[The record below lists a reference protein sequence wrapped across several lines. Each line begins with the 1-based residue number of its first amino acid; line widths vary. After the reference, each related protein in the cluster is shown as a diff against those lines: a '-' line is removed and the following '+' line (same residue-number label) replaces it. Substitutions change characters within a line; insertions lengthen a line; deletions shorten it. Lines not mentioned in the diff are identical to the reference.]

1 MNKNNEIN
9 ENNNESN
16 ESFENNEES
25 RLMIKSNN
33 KSKYGRAKEKE
44 NKKINNKK
52 ANYIIIITFT
62 FSFIFLIIIIHFQ
75 KELKLSLNKF
85 FSNEQSIEKRPKQ
98 IINDTLIKEL
108 NEYMKQCK
116 NGTLIYGIQKSFS
129 NPKITAIIPV
139 YNAQKT
145 IKTTIRSIQNQ
156 NMSDIEILLIDD
168 FSKDQSIK
176 TIEELQNEDSRIKLL
191 KNKQNRG
198 TLYTRSIGA
207 LNSRG
212 KYIMIIDNDDLFLKN
227 IFNICYNEAELNN
240 IDIIEFSGY
249 NTYHIYYLPNSTS
262 NQIINIP
269 LYLQF
274 KEDGLIVRQP
284 ELSNFMYRKE
294 NNTDNYTLID
304 ALLWGKCI
312 KKDIYKKALDL
323 VGDIIYNEKIVWCED
338 RIVNFALLRVANSFK
353 FIKKDGIIHY
363 VAQETAGHKMMK
375 DKKNR
380 MFYQEFFYVMKVFN
394 LTNSSEEDAKLS
406 VFAFQDAWKLYF
418 FGLNEEN
425 KSFSMKIYNDII
437 QCTNIAPSLREKL
450 SIIVKNTLKKENEIF
465 RYYSN
470 IFE

>member
-85 FSNEQSIEKRPKQ
+85 FSNKQSIEKRPKQ
-98 IINDTLIKEL
+98 IINDALIKEL

-207 LNSRG
+207 LNSR
-212 KYIMIIDNDDLFLKN
+212 K
-227 IFNICYNEAELNN
+227 
-240 IDIIEFSGY
+240 
-249 NTYHIYYLPNSTS
+249 
-262 NQIINIP
+262 
-269 LYLQF
+269 
-274 KEDGLIVRQP
+274 
-284 ELSNFMYRKE
+284 
-294 NNTDNYTLID
+294 
-304 ALLWGKCI
+304 
-312 KKDIYKKALDL
+312 
-323 VGDIIYNEKIVWCED
+323 
-338 RIVNFALLRVANSFK
+338 
-353 FIKKDGIIHY
+353 
-363 VAQETAGHKMMK
+363 
-375 DKKNR
+375 
-380 MFYQEFFYVMKVFN
+380 
-394 LTNSSEEDAKLS
+394 
-406 VFAFQDAWKLYF
+406 
-418 FGLNEEN
+418 
-425 KSFSMKIYNDII
+425 
-437 QCTNIAPSLREKL
+437 
-450 SIIVKNTLKKENEIF
+450 
-465 RYYSN
+465 
-470 IFE
+470 